1 MKKLTLF
8 AGTTFAVLF
17 LLGVNCYAG
26 ENVIYGCYQRHGGEL
41 RIVSNIHSCGHNEI
55 PISWNKVG
63 PPGAV
68 GPAGP
73 QGPQGP
79 TGPSAPPG
87 PPQVQDPRIYD
98 AKGQLLGIFPTA
110 WDGLL
115 SFFVPSFSRFLFLS
129 PESGDVD
136 LSYPSVYLYYDGANC
151 SGKSYLDASVRYQIL
166 KVESKYLVADNS
178 PAVCTND
185 PSINAAWVSFL
196 QYGDMGGLSR
206 VCQPVDPM
214 VCTPVVPYNEV
225 TLPFSMPVA
234 LPVQFK

>member
-8 AGTTFAVLF
+8 AWTTFAVLF
-17 LLGVNCYAG
+17 LLGINCYAG
-26 ENVIYGCYQRHGGEL
+26 SNVIYGCYEKHGGGL
-41 RIVSNIHSCGHNEI
+41 RIVSNNHSCHHDEI
-55 PISWNKVG
+55 SISWNKVG
-63 PPGAV
+63 PV
-68 GPAGP
+68 GPTGP

-87 PPQVQDPRIYD
+87 LQPQVQDPRVYD

-115 SFFVPSFSRFLFLS
+115 SFFVPTLSRFLFLS
-129 PESGDVD
+129 SVSGDVD

-166 KVESKYLVADNS
+166 KVGSKYFVADNS

-185 PSINAAWVSFL
+185 PAINVTWVSVP
-196 QYGDMGGLSR
+196 QYGDLGGLSR
-206 VCQPVDPM
+206 VCQPVDQA
-214 VCTPVVPYNEV
+214 VCNPVVPYSEV

-234 LPVQFK
+234 LPIRFE